1 MGPYYDI
8 QQVNDHNHHVAA
20 DFDQSPKMDFPLPG
34 PATRFG
40 LSVWLVALV
49 TGALKTY

>member
-8 QQVNDHNHHVAA
+8 QQVNTHNLHV
-20 DFDQSPKMDFPLPG
+20 DDQYKQAQKVQIRLPG

-40 LSVWLVALV
+40 LSVWLVALI
-49 TGALKTY
+49 TGVMKVY